1 MQCSP
6 LNFIFDNSPINRR
19 TFLTAIGSGII
30 LYATPTEALA
40 KASRFRINSHNEKY
54 DDHIKD
60 YLQKMH
66 NFNKV
71 SNNDVFIPAKKM
83 PLLKSTTLRLLR
95 IQATVGHGRFH
106 VLNFDDAIKY
116 ARNYSKIGSF
126 SQKELD
132 FLEMIF
138 YKDPNVYGFL
148 GDKVEPNITSHI
160 STKRFIKIPRTG
172 NYLYKG
178 TPFETYRKIRKELGN
193 QVILTSGIRSITKQF
208 LLFLNK
214 TYKCKG
220 NLSMA
225 SRSLAPPGYSFH
237 GISDFDV
244 GQVGFGYSNFTI
256 KFIRTNV
263 YKRLKELGYL
273 KLRYP
278 KNNMIGVRF
287 EPWHIKI

>member
-1 MQCSP
+1 M
-6 LNFIFDNSPINRR
+6 LY
-19 TFLTAIGSGII
+19 TA
-30 LYATPTEALA
+30 PTEALA
-40 KASRFRINSHNEKY
+40 KASRFRINSHHEKY

-71 SNNDVFIPAKKM
+71 NNEDIFLHAKKM
-83 PLLKSTTLRLLR
+83 PLLKSTVLRLLR
-95 IQATVGHGRFH
+95 IQAIVGHGRFH
-106 VLNFDDAIKY
+106 VLDFDDAIKC

-126 SQKELD
+126 SQKELA

-138 YKDPNVYGFL
+138 YEDSNAYGFL
-148 GDKVEPNITSHI
+148 GDKVETKITSHI
-160 STKRFIKIPRTG
+160 PIKHFIKIPRTG

-178 TPFETYRKIRKELGN
+178 APFETYRKIRKEVGN

-278 KNNMIGVRF
+278 KKNLMGVRF